1 MGKEKNWIL
10 IISIYFA
17 KTFATFSTSTEET
30 PYKNST
36 DWIEDYSD
44 IESKFSLRTADVPD
58 DDLCYLVPGQLRTVA
73 ECRFN
78 MGSQTFV
85 VIHGWTVTGM
95 FESWVPKLV
104 TALYERE
111 PQSNVVVV
119 DWLARAQQHYPT
131 SAADTK
137 LVGRDIAKFINWMEA
152 ELNYP
157 LERIHLLGYSLGA
170 HVAGIAGLLTKNKVH
185 RITGLDPAGP
195 GFEHADAQSTLSPD
209 DADFVD
215 VLHTNTR
222 GTPGRS
228 IGIQRPVGHVDIY
241 PNGGGFQPGCGLQ
254 STVMMIATTGIQ
266 NLDQLVKCSHERS
279 VHLFID
285 SLVNA
290 EQQSLAY
297 RCSSRDTFNRG
308 LCLSC
313 RGNRCTNLGY
323 NVQRMRPRRSV
334 TMYLR
339 TREASPYKV
348 FHYQVKVHF
357 FSKDNM
363 TFRDQS
369 LKVSLH
375 GTLEDKKDITVLL
388 ITLQWEQDNVFKF
401 WERLRRYRFSVRRLR
416 VKAGETQARVV
427 FLPTEGEFASILKG
441 GHYATFNKSTEEPG
455 SHKQERAVC
464 SNGAL
469 SNTGSTS
476 GLRGGDQDTRFA
488 ETWLLLAE
496 ENRSNETK
504 FSLRTASEP
513 EEDNCY
519 VTPGK
524 PESLYNCSYNF
535 SLTSKTFLVIH
546 GWTVTGMFEN
556 WVAGLVAALYR
567 REPGANV
574 IVVDWLSTAQ
584 DHYLNAAFSTQPVGQ
599 DVAHF
604 IDWLEVTAKLPL
616 KNLHLIGYSL
626 GAHVAGFA
634 GSHTSNKIGRITG
647 LDPAGP
653 GFEGAAVDQRLSPD
667 DAFLVDALHTFTRVT
682 LGISIGIRQPVAHVD
697 VYPNGGSSQP
707 GCDFTGAFRKASE
720 LSINGLPFLLTDSVK
735 CDHERAVHLFI
746 DSLLNEA
753 QASRAYICASGS
765 RFEHGVCLSCRHKR
779 CNTLG
784 YGVTRIRKG
793 HGRPMFTRTRPS
805 APFKVYHHQL
815 KMHVSG
821 TENWTATEPIL
832 TVSLYGTKGDAE
844 NLQLNVLDN
853 ISVNNTHS
861 FLVVTETDIGDLL
874 KLTFRWE
881 EYSGFSFSSLFHW
894 FSRLTPRATGL
905 QVHKMRV
912 RAGETQK
919 KPALKSHSDK
929 TFCHRPETVRS

>member
-1 MGKEKNWIL
+1 MGKETIWIL

-73 ECRFN
+73 ECKFN
-78 MGSQTFV
+78 MDSQTFV

-137 LVGRDIAKFINWMEA
+137 LVGRDIAKLINWMEA

-266 NLDQLVKCSHERS
+266 NLDQLVKCSHER
-279 VHLFID
+279 
-285 SLVNA
+285 
-290 EQQSLAY
+290 
-297 RCSSRDTFNRG
+297 
-308 LCLSC
+308 C

-348 FHYQVKVHF
+348 FHYQMKVHF

-388 ITLQWEQDNVFKF
+388 PMMQANSTVSFLVTSDVDVGELRSIALQWEQDNVFKF
-401 WERLRRYRFSVRRLR
+401 WERLRRYRFSIRRLR

-427 FLPTEGEFASILKG
+427 FLPTDGEFASILKG

-455 SHKQERAVC
+455 SHKQER
-464 SNGAL
+464 
-469 SNTGSTS
+469 
-476 GLRGGDQDTRFA
+476 
-488 ETWLLLAE
+488 
-496 ENRSNETK
+496 
-504 FSLRTASEP
+504 
-513 EEDNCY
+513 
-519 VTPGK
+519 
-524 PESLYNCSYNF
+524 
-535 SLTSKTFLVIH
+535 
-546 GWTVTGMFEN
+546 
-556 WVAGLVAALYR
+556 
-567 REPGANV
+567 
-574 IVVDWLSTAQ
+574 
-584 DHYLNAAFSTQPVGQ
+584 
-599 DVAHF
+599 
-604 IDWLEVTAKLPL
+604 
-616 KNLHLIGYSL
+616 LH
-626 GAHVAGFA
+626 
-634 GSHTSNKIGRITG
+634 R
-647 LDPAGP
+647 
-653 GFEGAAVDQRLSPD
+653 
-667 DAFLVDALHTFTRVT
+667 
-682 LGISIGIRQPVAHVD
+682 
-697 VYPNGGSSQP
+697 
-707 GCDFTGAFRKASE
+707 
-720 LSINGLPFLLTDSVK
+720 
-735 CDHERAVHLFI
+735 
-746 DSLLNEA
+746 
-753 QASRAYICASGS
+753 
-765 RFEHGVCLSCRHKR
+765 
-779 CNTLG
+779 
-784 YGVTRIRKG
+784 
-793 HGRPMFTRTRPS
+793 M
-805 APFKVYHHQL
+805 
-815 KMHVSG
+815 KMQG
-821 TENWTATEPIL
+821 
-832 TVSLYGTKGDAE
+832 
-844 NLQLNVLDN
+844 
-853 ISVNNTHS
+853 
-861 FLVVTETDIGDLL
+861 
-874 KLTFRWE
+874 
-881 EYSGFSFSSLFHW
+881 SLF
-894 FSRLTPRATGL
+894 
-905 QVHKMRV
+905 K
-912 RAGETQK
+912 
-919 KPALKSHSDK
+919 
-929 TFCHRPETVRS
+929 RSTE